1 MIIRP
6 QDKINILISGLFV
19 TVALS
24 IIAISIFMLSS
35 ENNLLSRTISLHI
48 QVESAQNLK
57 NGAEVQLRGIKIGSV
72 SAIEVDSLTHLKIT
86 MKVNSSYRNWIRRD
100 SHVSFRTHGVLGD
113 RFLEIHGGSEESERV
128 LDGEMLNVKDD
139 NVLDKFIAQGEDIM
153 TVATR
158 VLQRVDHILEAVEN
172 NRVQNILVSL
182 EETTKA
188 TESLMKAIETQDL
201 NGLIKNLNQTTVTM
215 NKTMGSVDRI
225 AKQVEHGPG
234 SLNSLIY
241 DRSVHDD
248 LKTILGG
255 TKRNQVLQYFIR
267 ESIKKA
273 D

>member
-6 QDKINILISGLFV
+6 QDKINILISGFFV
-19 TVALS
+19 TVALG
-24 IIAISIFMLSS
+24 IIAVSIFMLSS

-48 QVESAQNLK
+48 EAQSAQNLK

-72 SAIEVDSLTHLKIT
+72 SAIEVDTLEKLKIT
-86 MKVNSSYRNWIRRD
+86 MKVNSSYRNWIRQD
-100 SHVSFRTHGVLGD
+100 SYVSFRTHGVLGD
-113 RFLEIHGGSEESERV
+113 RFLEIHGGTEESERV
-128 LDGEMLNVKDD
+128 LDGEKLNVKDD
-139 NVLDKFIAQGEDIM
+139 SVLDKFITQGEDIL

-158 VLQRVDHILEAVEN
+158 VLQRVDHILESVEN

-188 TESLMKAIETQDL
+188 TENLIKAIETQDL
-201 NGLIKNLNQTTVTM
+201 GSLIKNLNETTTAM
-215 NKTMGSVDRI
+215 NNTVSTVDRI
-225 AKQVEHGPG
+225 SKQVEQGPG

-241 DRSVHDD
+241 DRSLHDD

-255 TKRNQVLQYFIR
+255 TKRNKVLQYFIR
-267 ESIKKA
+267 ESIRKA

>member
-1 MIIRP
+1 MIVRP

-19 TVALS
+19 TIALG

-35 ENNLLSRTISLHI
+35 ENNLLSRTISLTI
-48 QVESAQNLK
+48 EVEGAQNLK
-57 NGAEVQLRGIKIGSV
+57 NGAEVQLRGIKVGSV
-72 SAIEVDSLTHLKIT
+72 SSIEVDSLQTLKIS

-100 SHVSFRTHGVLGD
+100 SYVSFRTHGVLGD
-113 RFLEIHGGSEESERV
+113 RFLEIHGGTEESERV
-128 LDGEMLNVKDD
+128 LDGDRLAVKDD
-139 NVLDKFIAQGEDIM
+139 SILDKFITQGEDIL

-172 NRVQNILVSL
+172 NRVQNILISL

-188 TESLMKAIETQDL
+188 TESLLKAIETKDL
-201 NGLIKNLNQTTVTM
+201 NSLIKNLNQTTVTM

-225 AKQVEHGPG
+225 ASQVEMGPG

-241 DRSVHDD
+241 DRSLHDD

-255 TKRNQVLQYFIR
+255 TKRNKVLQYFIR
-267 ESIKKA
+267 ESIRKA